1 MFDYHTLE
9 WIQRVDW
16 RCAMMDIG
24 AVCVE
29 NMMVLLL
36 QLCVD
41 NLDTLQQVNG
51 YTKKTTLVF

>member
-1 MFDYHTLE
+1 
-9 WIQRVDW
+9 
-16 RCAMMDIG
+16 MMDIG
-24 AVCVE
+24 AVYVE

-51 YTKKTTLVF
+51 YT